1 MIQRNRHFIHALLLV
16 VIAIMVGGCK
26 PGIPGKYLSKSKMEN
41 ILYDYHL
48 AEAMSSMDDDYND
61 TLRIRV
67 YKLSV
72 LKKYGVSEADFDS
85 SMVYYVRHAEHL
97 RDIYDHL
104 SKRLSDEALA
114 LGSSTSEVNQYLT
127 VSESGDTA
135 NIWKGDRS
143 FILTQQPGF
152 NVYPFTLKADS
163 TFQAGDRFML
173 TFDTKFIFQ
182 DGMRDGVALLN
193 ITFDNDSVAS
203 HMTRISVDNLYR
215 ISISDE
221 KRLGIKQLS
230 GYFIL
235 NRNQNN
241 DSQSTLKLLN
251 VSNITLVR
259 MHVPKDP
266 EQEADD
272 SENAAKG
279 SGKADSLASN
289 TFDEL
294 PEIDASS
301 DRPMKRNL
309 KPLPP
314 DTRHLNR

>member
-1 MIQRNRHFIHALLLV
+1 MQRNIHLSHVLLLLL
-16 VIAIMVGGCK
+16 ATLMVAGCK
-26 PGIPGKYLSKSKMEN
+26 PRIPGKYLSKSKMEN

-48 AEAMSSMDDDYND
+48 AEAMSSFDDNYDD

-72 LKKYGVSEADFDS
+72 LQKYGVSEADFDS

-114 LGSSTSEVNQYLT
+114 LGSSASEVNQYLT

-135 NIWKGDRS
+135 NIWKGDHS
-143 FILTQQPGF
+143 FILTQQAGF

-163 TFQAGDRFML
+163 TFQAGDRFIL
-173 TFDTKFIFQ
+173 SFDTKFIFQ
-182 DGMRDGVALLN
+182 DGMRDGVALLS

-203 HMTRISVDNLYR
+203 HMTRVSIDNQYR
-215 ISISDE
+215 IDISDE
-221 KRLGIKQLS
+221 KRLGVKLLS

-241 DSQSTLKLLN
+241 DSQSTLKLLH
-251 VSNITLVR
+251 VSNITLIR
-259 MHVPKDP
+259 MHVAIDLEK
-266 EQEADD
+266 EADD
-272 SENAAKG
+272 KETGVTSAAAG
-279 SGKADSLASN
+279 SDSLTVGSIA
-289 TFDEL
+289 EK
-294 PEIDASS
+294 PEIDVSS
-301 DRPMKRNL
+301 ERPLKRNP

-314 DTRHLNR
+314 DMTPVNR